1 MNINSNYN
9 NFTLRNFGNRPNR
22 EGIANLS
29 ERTISSAMQHSVR
42 VDISDEARKLAAS
55 ILAVN
60 EHDGVRQEQTPLG
73 LVEAKGFNELWFFSQ
88 ARHFMSETFENIL
101 TAENA
106 PMAEMGARILG
117 SADVFVFGSH
127 APPPNH
133 AHNLAAMANEYAAIR
148 QELTEQFSGEELE
161 RRLEMLSE
169 AFELSAQIHAND
181 AQTHA
186 RIQMSFEY
194 FKMQA
199 HNYITANRDRM
210 LNPPH
215 LFDAEILDKVE
226 ARNTTIAVADAIRN
240 SIIHLA
246 NLTRQF
252 VMENGKIDLSQL
264 GELNSFLSNSDSA
277 EGGLSFDTLND
288 VSRIIAQP
296 RNLGRSETQFDQL
309 ARAISR

>member
-9 NFTLRNFGNRPNR
+9 NFTLKNFGNRPSR
-22 EGIANLS
+22 EGLVNLQES
-29 ERTISSAMQHSVR
+29 TVSSAMQHSVN

-73 LVEAKGFNELWFFSQ
+73 LVEAKGFNELFFLSQ
-88 ARHFMSETFENIL
+88 ARFIVGGESISTDDKAL
-101 TAENA
+101 L
-106 PMAEMGARILG
+106 AEMGGRFIA
-117 SADVFVFGSH
+117 H
-127 APPPNH
+127 AHTGVNIGMGAPNH
-133 AHNLAAMANEYAAIR
+133 ALNIASIANEYAAIR
-148 QELTEQFSGEELE
+148 QELEEQFYGEELE
-161 RRLEMLSE
+161 RRLGLLSE
-169 AFELSAQIHAND
+169 TFDLSVQIHAYWAE
-181 AQTHA
+181 AQA
-186 RIQMSFEY
+186 RSDMSFEY

-199 HNYITANRDRM
+199 HNYITTNRDRM
-210 LNPPH
+210 LNPPQ
-215 LFDAEILDKVE
+215 LFDAGVFDKVE
-226 ARNTTIAVADAIRN
+226 ARNTSIAVADAIRN

-277 EGGLSFDTLND
+277 EGGLSFNTLND